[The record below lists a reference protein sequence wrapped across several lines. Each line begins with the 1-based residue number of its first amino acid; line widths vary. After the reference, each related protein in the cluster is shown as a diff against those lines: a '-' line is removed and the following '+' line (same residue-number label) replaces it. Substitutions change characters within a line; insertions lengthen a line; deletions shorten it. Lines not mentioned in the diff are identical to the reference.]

1 MIVAFVQNGQSEAA
15 RQLAEQLPRR
25 SGFFNCLRNN
35 IPRIVEHGDS
45 ELALL
50 LLGQFQVPDNLPTNT
65 NHSEAESRDYGMFI
79 LRSMTNNNYKPQQIF
94 DTLEETNNN
103 EEAFSRLAIGLCQN
117 YIMANKFEEMGEFLK
132 LTEDKLGRFVLLRYI
147 FIRGHSTTAWTRFC
161 HFLTPPPHIF
171 HVFIEWPLI
180 ETI

>member
-35 IPRIVEHGDS
+35 IPKIVEHGDS
-45 ELALL
+45 DLALL

-147 FIRGHSTTAWTRFC
+147 FIRGSFNNYMD
-161 HFLTPPPHIF
+161 
-171 HVFIEWPLI
+171 
-180 ETI
+180 TILPFFDPSPSYFPRSY